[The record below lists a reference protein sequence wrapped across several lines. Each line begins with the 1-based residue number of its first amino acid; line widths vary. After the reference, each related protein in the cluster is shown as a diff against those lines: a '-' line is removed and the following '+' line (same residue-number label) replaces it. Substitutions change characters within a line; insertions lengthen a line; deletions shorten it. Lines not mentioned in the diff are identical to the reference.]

1 MMMKKVTSIMVFI
14 LAASWFIPSLSL
26 AAVTITGVT
35 KTFDPQS
42 GRLVLKTPS
51 GAETT
56 VYIPQTVKVYIKTKD
71 EDIPVADA
79 DTWKFLG
86 DNLFKGT
93 KVTLEKTKEGVT
105 TIWVL
110 EVPS

>member
-1 MMMKKVTSIMVFI
+1 MMKKVTFIIVFT
-14 LAASWFIPSLSL
+14 LAASWLIPSICL
-26 AAVTITGVT
+26 AAVTVTGVT
-35 KTFDPQS
+35 KSFNPHSGSLVLQTQS
-42 GRLVLKTPS
+42 GD
-51 GAETT
+51 ETT

-71 EDIPVADA
+71 EDILIADA
-79 DTWKFLG
+79 NTWKFLG

-93 KVTLEKTKEGVT
+93 KVTLEKTEKAVT